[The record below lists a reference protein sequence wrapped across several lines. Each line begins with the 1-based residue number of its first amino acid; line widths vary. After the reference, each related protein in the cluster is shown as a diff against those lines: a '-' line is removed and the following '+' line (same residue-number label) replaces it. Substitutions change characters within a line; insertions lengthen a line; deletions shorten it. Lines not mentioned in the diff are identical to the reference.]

1 MESEDGQ
8 FSQRC
13 HFLITYTSIRVRQD
27 ARFDKSANIHQHFW
41 CNHYRLQCGRIF
53 ISMVMVLQRKVVKK
67 SVKNCWN
74 STLFQS
80 GSHCLAKSAAIPR
93 CTFAPFPKRRS
104 LLLPPRSSLYRQL
117 RSHLGILLFLCA
129 LTITA
134 PIRANS
140 EGINCARNSGPFNYS
155 TIRGGSI
162 FICLKCRGQCLCICL
177 CLILCICFELPNNQ
191 NWLEL
196 LL

>member
-1 MESEDGQ
+1 MPDLINQQTS
-8 FSQRC
+8 S
-13 HFLITYTSIRVRQD
+13 FLLQSLQITMRS
-27 ARFDKSANIHQHFW
+27 NIHFNGNIIAAQS
-41 CNHYRLQCGRIF
+41 G
-53 ISMVMVLQRKVVKK
+53 KK
-67 SVKNCWN
+67 TVKNCRN

-162 FICLKCRGQCLCICL
+162 FVCLKCLCLCHCICL
-177 CLILCICFELPNNQ
+177 CLCLCICFELPNNQ